1 MGVHEQVTKRII
13 LELEKGTAPWM
24 KSWAVPMPYNA
35 ASNRR
40 YNGVN
45 VLLLWAAPYSRPA
58 WLTYR
63 QAQELGGQVRRGE
76 TATTIVYVANKTHPV
91 ADEGQ
96 GEERKAKVIPL
107 LCRYYVFNVEQVEGL
122 PKHLYAPPLTLEPN
136 MDAFFSGV
144 GADVRHGPMPLY
156 NPREDYIALPHPEH
170 FSALEQYYA
179 TRLHET
185 VHWTGH
191 PSRLDRQFG
200 KRFGDHAY
208 AFEELVAELGS
219 AFLSADLGLKPE
231 LAHQAKY
238 IGEWITILSN
248 DRQAIFMAAARATYA
263 ATYLKKLAAPEA
275 KPESA
280 VYDGACEEPV
290 IVQ

>member
-1 MGVHEQVTKRII
+1 MGLHEEVTKRII
-13 LELEKGTAPWM
+13 TQLEAGTAPWV
-24 KSWAVPMPYNA
+24 KSWAVPLPYNA

-45 VLLLWAAPYSRPA
+45 VLLLWNTPYSRPA

-63 QAQELGGQVRRGE
+63 QARELGGQVRRGE
-76 TATTIVYVANKTHPV
+76 ASTTIVYVAKKAHAV
-91 ADEGQ
+91 ADEG
-96 GEERKAKVIPL
+96 ERDERKPKVIPL
-107 LCRYYVFNVEQVEGL
+107 LCRYFVFNVEQVDGL

-136 MDAFFSGV
+136 MEAFFSGV
-144 GADVRHGPMPLY
+144 GADVRWGPIPLY
-156 NPREDYIALPHPEH
+156 NPREDYIQLPHPEH
-170 FSALEQYYA
+170 FESLEQYYA

-191 PSRLDRQFG
+191 TSRLDRQFG

-231 LAHQAKY
+231 LGHQARY
-238 IGEWITILSN
+238 IGDWIEILSN

-263 ATYLKKLAAPEA
+263 AEYVKRLAS
-275 KPESA
+275 PESHPEKSETA
-280 VYDGACEEPV
+280 HA
-290 IVQ
+290 